1 MASIALIIIGL
12 LFSSR
17 IFKLSPVISFL
28 LAGIIVGPTALNLL
42 PTSLTTSSPAGELAI
57 ASLLFLVGLELD
69 SSAISWKNKRRILM
83 GVWQVLLAA
92 LFIGILF
99 YLSGYGTFN
108 SIRLGFL
115 CAMSSTAVVLVV
127 LEQRG
132 DTHAVYALNATSVL
146 IVQDLFAVILLAVM
160 ALPATFSDSQEIIS
174 SMKIFGKLI
183 VFVPIVF
190 LISRFVLPKLLK
202 SVVQRREPEFFMFT
216 LLLLVVG
223 SSFIGHALFGSAAM
237 GAFIAGF
244 ALAGS
249 PMAYQIRS
257 DIDPFK
263 LVLLSLFFL
272 MIGASFNIFIFETH
286 WLQILIFLIS
296 IPLIKAATNFI
307 AMKVTKNDVYSS
319 LKTSLALSQVG
330 EFSLLLAVVAHSTGW
345 LDTSSMQ
352 IIFAVAIV
360 TMGLTPSFINFA
372 HSKLLKNLC
381 EKFNVSHT
389 EEILQSENEIQAI
402 IIGYGI
408 AGQKCGEQMTHM
420 GLHFSVIEQNPKT
433 VEKLMEKGI
442 PAIFG
447 DASRKE
453 ILQAAGIE
461 KAKWLIIAVPSPVD
475 RLSITCEVR
484 LQSEEIHII
493 VRSHYVKEETF
504 LKEVGAN
511 IVISEEETVSAA
523 LANALQDEFVVES

>member
-1 MASIALIIIGL
+1 MAVIALIIIGL
-12 LFSSR
+12 LFSSKV
-17 IFKLSPVISFL
+17 FKHSPIISFL
-28 LAGIIVGPTALNLL
+28 LAGIIVGPVALNLL
-42 PTSLTTSSPAGELAI
+42 PSSLTTSSPAGELAI

-69 SSAISWKNKRRILM
+69 SSAISWKNKRRVFM

-92 LFIGILF
+92 LFIGLMF
-99 YLSGYGTFN
+99 YISGHYLFN

-132 DTHAVYALNATSVL
+132 DSHSVYALNATSIL
-146 IVQDLFAVILLAVM
+146 IVQDLFAVVLLAVM
-160 ALPATFSDSQEIIS
+160 VLPDNFSNSQEIIS
-174 SMKIFGKLI
+174 SVKTFAKLI
-183 VFVPIVF
+183 IFVPILY
-190 LISRFVLPKLLK
+190 LISRFVLPKMLR
-202 SVVQRREPEFFMFT
+202 SVAQRREPEFFMFT

-223 SSFIGHALFGSAAM
+223 SSFVGHALCGSAAM

-263 LVLLSLFFL
+263 QVLLSLFFL
-272 MIGASFNIFIFETH
+272 MIGSSFNVFIFENH
-286 WLQILIFLIS
+286 WLQIVIFLLS
-296 IPLIKAATNFI
+296 IPFIKMVTTFV
-307 AMKVTKNDVYSS
+307 AMKITRNDFYSS

-330 EFSLLLAVVAHSTGW
+330 EFSLLLAVVAHSSGW
-345 LDTSSMQ
+345 LPSDDMQ
-352 IIFAVAIV
+352 VIFAVAIV
-360 TMGLTPSFINFA
+360 SMGLTPSSIGFA
-372 HSKLLKNLC
+372 HSELVKKILS
-381 EKFNVSHT
+381 KFNIKPNEV
-389 EEILQSENEIQAI
+389 IVQSEKNIKAI

-408 AGQKCGEQMTHM
+408 AGQKCAEQMTQM
-420 GLHFSVIEQNPKT
+420 GIHFSVIEQNPKT
-433 VEKLMEKGI
+433 VDKLTAKGI

-447 DASRKE
+447 DAARRE
-453 ILQAAGIE
+453 ILQAAGIDQ
-461 KAKWLIIAVPSPVD
+461 AKWLVVAVPSSVD

-484 LQSEEIHII
+484 LHREDIRII

-511 IVISEEETVSAA
+511 IVISEEAAVSEE
-523 LANALQDEFVVES
+523 LANALQDEFVVR